1 MVGRAK
7 ELERHR
13 AVFKEDPSMTATDY
27 VVEMVIW
34 LVCGFGLVGPALVGG
49 LVPLHPAPV

>member
-27 VVEMVIW
+27 VVEKVLW
-34 LVCGFGLVGPALVGG
+34 LCVALVGPGCPSVHLAS
-49 LVPLHPAPV
+49 VPGSLS